1 VSPGSHRHP
10 DGGPGL
16 GGVLGVLIA
25 LGLAAILL
33 YALGVVVVAVVT
45 ITMVHMAATFTKTSV
60 WPWYI
65 LFVVVAFTALTIR
78 EGL

>member
-1 VSPGSHRHP
+1 VNGW
-10 DGGPGL
+10 
-16 GGVLGVLIA
+16 
-25 LGLAAILL
+25 
-33 YALGVVVVAVVT
+33 LGVVVVAVVT